1 MPKRFLMIAL
11 ALLSFGVQAFSQA
24 TVTGK
29 VTDAKGEAIVGAGVV
44 VKGTSSGAMTDLDG
58 KYSISNVPS
67 TATLVFSCVGYDTQ
81 EVLVGSQKVINV
93 VLAENAEFLDDVVVV
108 AYGTARKRDL
118 TGSISTVQNKTITT
132 QAQGSVTR
140 SLEGAVPGLQTQA
153 IDGQPGLDMGIRIR
167 GIGTASPNNS
177 NALIVIDGAPAL
189 DGTNV
194 LSSLNSQDI
203 ESITVLKDAASTAL
217 YGSRGANGVI
227 LVTTKN
233 GKAGKTKVS
242 FQSRVGINAMG
253 GNSRFTKIGDKGAY
267 EIYETYWEAIYNDAY
282 YGLGEDKTV
291 MGNKAAAAQYASA
304 HLFDYT
310 GTLDPETKLPLY
322 SRNGLG
328 NRMAYKVPGLTFNAT
343 GSPNSTSA
351 SGTLTGAY
359 LVNTDGKLNPAAELL
374 WSGHT
379 ADELITNRFRQEY
392 TVSASGASDK
402 VDYHL
407 SVGYLSDPSYIAT
420 SSFDRYTARANVN
433 AKVTE
438 WLKAGAKFA
447 YTHRQTNSQPTRWG
461 RNPGYVTQNAFTWV
475 DTGTELDQMYVRDA
489 NGNIVKNA
497 AGENVINTNYGR
509 KYPNVGNTYSPL
521 GYTTTQWSYNLP
533 LFYKE
538 AHDTMVYDD
547 MTSSGYIR
555 ASFLKYFTFEVNL
568 SYSKTNTTRTRFW
581 NTHSAHSMNGLADSM
596 GSAIWKQMYTYS
608 TLNTQQ
614 LLNYSQNFGKHHV
627 DAMLG
632 HEYYDYY
639 WERMNYGSGHS
650 LIDDFEGPVNFIGTQ
665 TYGTFGGTVGSA
677 LDKFAMESYLSR
689 LNYNFNE
696 KYYLSFSLRRDGSSK
711 FKLPERRWGTFWSVG
726 AGWRISSEPF
736 MEGTK
741 GWLDNLKVR
750 ASYGVIGNQNG
761 IDYHTGYQTW
771 SYSQAAWAGSGYAT
785 YPDGTKLTKN
795 AWANDALTWEHVN
808 TTDVGLEFTLFGG
821 ALSGNFDWFQ
831 KHTKDA
837 HWDAPV
843 SFLAAGQATLRQ
855 NTAGILSRGYEFE
868 LNWQPVKTKDWD
880 LLFSVNGTHFKN
892 TLTSL
897 PQGPDY
903 TYTAG
908 AEAWS
913 QAGGGSITAV
923 EYLRGVGKSYY
934 NMYLYKYG
942 GVAGNPGKTY
952 YGDDGKEYTGFT
964 SGDPYAGRALYYHRV
979 TKEEVEKN
987 TFPGKAVGDEILT
1000 TNYKLIG
1007 DGDRFEVGDAIPALY
1022 GGFSTTLRYK
1032 AFDLSVILGYQIGG
1046 KFLSVDYASA
1056 EAGKYM
1062 TGVNLNDNGGAA
1074 MTRELMG
1081 NTWSETNQSA
1091 KFPMLHYTGS
1101 AATSGANLGSW
1112 NYTDLALFD
1121 ASYLSV
1127 KNITLGYTLPAKIAQ
1142 KIKMSGLRVYASADN
1157 AFLFYGHSGIDPRWC
1172 LTGGMEVGAYSYPSL
1187 AVYTFGVNIDF

>member
-1 MPKRFLMIAL
+1 MVKRFIMVTL
-11 ALLSFGVQAFSQA
+11 ALLTIGVQAFAQNV
-24 TVTGK
+24 VTGR
-29 VTDAKGEAIVGAGVV
+29 VVDAKGEPVPAAGVQ
-44 VKGTSSGAMTDLDG
+44 VKGTNIGVITDLDG
-58 KYSISNVPS
+58 IFSVKAGSS
-67 TATLVFSCVGYDTQ
+67 TTLVISAIGYKTA
-81 EVLVGSQKVINV
+81 EVVPGGRTDLNV
-93 VLAENAEFLDDVVVV
+93 VLEEDALLLDDVVVV

-118 TGSISTVQNKTITT
+118 TGSISTVQNKTITS

-140 SLEGAVPGLQTQA
+140 ALEGAVPGLQTQA

-177 NALIVIDGAPAL
+177 NALIIIDGAPAL
-189 DGTNV
+189 ESTNV
-194 LSSLNSQDI
+194 LSSMNSQDI

-227 LVTTKN
+227 LVTTKS

-267 EIYETYWEAIYNDAY
+267 EIYETYWESIYNDVY
-282 YGLGEDKTV
+282 YGLSDDKSV
-291 MGNKAAAAQYASA
+291 VGNATAAAAYASA

-310 GTLDPETKLPLY
+310 GTVSGGAPVY

-328 NRMAYKVPGLTFNAT
+328 NRLAYKVPGMTITPT
-343 GSPNSTSA
+343 GTIGTTSA
-351 SGTLTGAY
+351 SGTLSGAY
-359 LVNTDGKLNPAAELL
+359 LVNTDGKINPNAELL
-374 WSGHT
+374 WSGQT

-392 TVSASGASDK
+392 TVSASGATDK
-402 VDYHL
+402 VDYHV
-407 SVGYLSDPSYIAT
+407 SAGYLSDPSYIQT

-438 WLKAGAKFA
+438 WLKAGAKFSF
-447 YTHRQTNSQPTRWG
+447 THRETNSQPTRWG

-475 DTGTELDQMYVRDA
+475 DTATELDQMYVRDE
-489 NGNIVKNA
+489 NGNILYNTE
-497 AGENVINTNYGR
+497 GEKVINVNWGR
-509 KYPNVGNTYSPL
+509 NYPNVGNTYSPL
-521 GYTTTQWSYNLP
+521 GFTTTQWSYNLP

-547 MTSSGYIR
+547 MTSNGYIR
-555 ASFLKYFTFEVNL
+555 ASFLKYFTAEANIN
-568 SYSKTNTTRTRFW
+568 YSKTNTTRTRFW

-596 GSAIWKQMYTYS
+596 GSAIWKQMYTYQ
-608 TLNTQQ
+608 TLNSQQ
-614 LLNYSQNFGKHHV
+614 LVNYSQNFDKHHV
-627 DAMLG
+627 DAMVG
-632 HEYYDYY
+632 HEFYTYYY
-639 WERMNYGSGHS
+639 ESINYGSGHS
-650 LIDDFEGPVNFIGTQ
+650 LIDDFEGPVNFLGTQ
-665 TYGTFGGTVGSA
+665 TYSTFGGTVGSGK
-677 LDKFAMESYLSR
+677 DKYAMESYLSR
-689 LNYNFNE
+689 ANYNFDE
-696 KYYLSFSLRRDGSSK
+696 KYYLSASLRRDGSSK
-711 FKLPERRWGTFWSVG
+711 FKLPENRWGTFWSVG
-726 AGWRISSEPF
+726 AGWRVSAEPF
-736 MEGTK
+736 MDATK
-741 GWLDNLKVR
+741 SWLDNLKVR

-761 IDYHTGYQTW
+761 IGYHSGYQTW
-771 SYSQAAWAGSGYAT
+771 AYSVATWAGSGLAT
-785 YPDGTKLTKN
+785 YPSATNLKKN
-795 AWANDALTWEHVN
+795 NWVNDALTWEHVN
-808 TTDVGLEFTLFGG
+808 TTDLGVEFTLLGG
-821 ALSGNFDWFQ
+821 KISGNVDWFQ

-837 HWDAPV
+837 FWDAPV
-843 SFLAAGQATLRQ
+843 SFLAAGQATLQQ
-855 NTAGILSRGYEFE
+855 NTAGIRSRGVEFE
-868 LNWQPVKTKDWD
+868 FNYQPIKTDDWD
-880 LLFSVNGTHFKN
+880 LILSLNGTHFKN
-892 TLTSL
+892 ILTNL
-897 PQGPDY
+897 PQGDDY

-952 YGDDGKEYTGFT
+952 FGDNGTEYTGFT
-964 SGDPYAGRALYYHRV
+964 SGDPYAGRALFYHRV
-979 TKEEVEKN
+979 TQKDLDGGL
-987 TFPGKAVGDEILT
+987 FAGKAVGDEVLT
-1000 TNYKLIG
+1000 TNSKLIG
-1007 DGDRFEVGDAIPALY
+1007 DGDRYEMGDAIPALY
-1022 GGFSTTLRYK
+1022 GGFSVNARWK
-1032 AFDLSVILGYQIGG
+1032 NFDLSIMLGYQIGG

-1112 NYTDLALFD
+1112 AYTDLALFD

-1127 KNITLGYTLPAKIAQ
+1127 KNITLGYTLPKKIAQ
-1142 KIKMSGLRVYASADN
+1142 RAKMSGLRVYASADN
-1157 AFLFYGHSGIDPRWC
+1157 SMLFYGHSGIDPRWC